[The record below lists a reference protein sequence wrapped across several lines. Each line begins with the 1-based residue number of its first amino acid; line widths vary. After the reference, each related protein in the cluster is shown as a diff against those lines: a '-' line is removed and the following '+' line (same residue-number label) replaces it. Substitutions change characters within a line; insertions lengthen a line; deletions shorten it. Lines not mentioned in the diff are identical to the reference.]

1 MTTVN
6 VPDLDEAVV
15 YWLKKRAADNN
26 RSLENEIRDIL
37 ARAAADER
45 DAKQKAFLEMVK
57 PLREQQIREQQRLAN
72 RKQTPS
78 EILIREDR
86 DSDHGRL

>member
-1 MTTVN
+1 MSTVN

-45 DAKQKAFLEMVK
+45 DAKQKAFLEISGE
-57 PLREQQIREQQRLAN
+57 LRKLTAGRP
-72 RKQTPS
+72 QTPS

>member
-1 MTTVN
+1 MATIN

-15 YWLKKRAADNN
+15 YWLKKRAADHN

-37 ARAAADER
+37 ARVAADER
-45 DAKQKAFLEMVK
+45 DAKQKAFLEISRE
-57 PLREQQIREQQRLAN
+57 LRKLTAGRP
-72 RKQTPS
+72 QTPS

>member
-1 MTTVN
+1 MATIN

-15 YWLKKRAADNN
+15 YWLKKRAADHN

-37 ARAAADER
+37 ARVAADER

-57 PLREQQIREQQRLAN
+57 PLREQQRLSN
-72 RKQTPS
+72 RHQTPS